1 MSRATRWTVEILI
14 DEADRGT
21 HAVARLDTSDDAHV
35 HGHGSCQRLAGAAG
49 SEGDTDADAGD
60 GTVAGST
67 GTVAAEIAVAAALRE
82 VATKLSVRARI
93 EGGAGDLTAAHPRG
107 A

>member
-1 MSRATRWTVEILI
+1 M
-14 DEADRGT
+14 
-21 HAVARLDTSDDAHV
+21 
-35 HGHGSCQRLAGAAG
+35 
-49 SEGDTDADAGD
+49 
-60 GTVAGST
+60 
-67 GTVAAEIAVAAALRE
+67 AAEIAVAAALRE